1 MGLAREL
8 AARITSMRYDDLPE
22 EALYWGKIAILD
34 TIGVTLAGTLEE
46 GPRILDEVLGTP
58 AAGPSL
64 IFGTRRRASALDAAL
79 VNGTA
84 AHALDFDNTA
94 ASLGGHVAAV
104 MVPAMIAGGDASSS
118 SGRELLLAH
127 AAGYETARI
136 GYGLNPQHS
145 EKGWHPTATLG
156 VFSVTAA
163 CARLLGLTLE
173 QTEIALGLATSL
185 AAGTKANFGTMT
197 KPLHAG
203 QCARGGLMAAMLA
216 KKGFTANP
224 DAFEHK
230 QGFLKLFSADGR
242 YDVDRMLENWGKPLD
257 SVTPGASYKLY
268 PCCYSTHS
276 AVEAARSLVREH
288 GAFDPESI
296 ERIES
301 RTSARSLA
309 HTNRAQ
315 PRSGLEAKFSVQYCV
330 ARALIHGQVTM
341 DYFEG
346 DAFKDA
352 PAQAL
357 LAKTQAIPYE
367 GPFFDDA
374 ERLDAVLKVFM
385 KDGRVYERRV
395 DRPLG
400 RAAENAI
407 PAEDLKAKFRDCAT
421 RVLASEIADAV
432 CQRVWMLE
440 TLGSTR
446 ELTALLESAD
456 PARAFQLSGS
466 KREPAFA
473 A

>member
-8 AARITSMRYDDLPE
+8 AARITSMKYDDLPE

-34 TIGVTLAGTLEE
+34 TIGVTLAGALEE
-46 GPRILDEVLGTP
+46 GPRILDEVLGLP
-58 AAGPSL
+58 AGGPSL
-64 IFGTRRRASALDAAL
+64 VFGTRRRASALDAAL

-104 MVPAMIAGGDASSS
+104 MVPAMLAGGEQSER
-118 SGRELLLAH
+118 SGRDLLLAH

-136 GYGLNPQHS
+136 GYGLNPEHS

-224 DAFEHK
+224 EAFEHK
-230 QGFLKLFSADGR
+230 QGFLNLFSTDGK
-242 YDVDRMLENWGKPLD
+242 YDVKRMLENWGKPLD
-257 SVTPGASYKLY
+257 SVSPGASYKLY

-276 AVEAARSLVREH
+276 AVEAARGLVRRH
-288 GAFDPESI
+288 GIFDPEKI
-296 ERIES
+296 ERVES
-301 RTSARSLA
+301 RTSSRALA
-309 HTNRAQ
+309 HTDRAQ
-315 PRSGLEAKFSVQYCV
+315 PRSDLEAKFSVQYCV
-330 ARALIHGQVTM
+330 ARALIHGQVVM

-352 PAQAL
+352 AAQAL
-357 LAKTQAIPYE
+357 LTKVHSIPYE
-367 GPFFDDA
+367 GPFFDES
-374 ERLDAVLKVFM
+374 ERLDAALKVIM
-385 KDGRVYERRV
+385 KDGRVYESKV

-421 RVLASEIADAV
+421 RLLTPDTADAV
-432 CQRVWMLE
+432 CQRVWTLE
-440 TLGSTR
+440 SLASVR
-446 ELTALLESAD
+446 ELTAMLESAD
-456 PARAFQLSGS
+456 PARASTASHTQ
-466 KREPAFA
+466 REPALA
-473 A
+473 V